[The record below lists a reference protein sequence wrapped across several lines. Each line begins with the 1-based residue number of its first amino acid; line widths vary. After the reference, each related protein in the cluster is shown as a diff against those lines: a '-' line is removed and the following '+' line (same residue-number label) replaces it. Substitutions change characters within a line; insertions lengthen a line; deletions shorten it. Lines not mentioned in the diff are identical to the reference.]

1 MRPEKIRSCFTHY
14 PWGEVYLAS
23 QAMPDNWE
31 KVQEVFFAAADLPSA
46 EQQRFLEGACRGNPD
61 LRRDVDS
68 LLVADRT
75 HSHDIDLAVEA
86 AAQQM
91 VGGDPAIGAR
101 FGSWRVSREIGRGG
115 MGIVYLAIR
124 DDAQFQKQAALKL
137 IRAGM
142 DTAELLLRFR
152 HERQILASLDHPY
165 IARLIDGGT
174 TPEGRPFLV
183 MDYVEG
189 LRIDHWCRDRGIA
202 VEDRCRLFLKVCEAV
217 SYAHRSLVVHRDLKP
232 GNILI
237 AADGSP
243 KLLDFGVAKLLAAD
257 RDPALT
263 SGGLAL
269 TPDYASPEQI
279 LGQPI
284 TTATDIYSLGAILY
298 QLLSG
303 TKPHRLDSATPADV
317 QRAVCQT
324 EIPRPSAVVDRRL
337 PNAARLGRHLA
348 GDLDNIVMMA
358 LRKEPERRYSSVD
371 QFADDIRRH
380 LDGRAVRARQNSL
393 AYRTRKFLH
402 RRRFELA
409 GTAIVVASLV
419 AGIVMALSQGRQAET
434 ARQAAES
441 QRKVAEVQRAV
452 AERERARAEAAR
464 LSESVQHRIADEQRD
479 RAVRESARAEQRLTE
494 LLDLADRTLF
504 DIHDAIAALPGTVEA
519 RQRLVRTTLDYLES
533 LEKTHGLD
541 DRMRLVLSS
550 AYLKI
555 GAAQGDPMGPSL
567 QDSEGALR
575 SYRKAEAVLAPL
587 YSRRRDNPTV
597 MLRWLQI
604 ERGLAD
610 LTARNGHTRE
620 AAEAFV
626 ALLPAAHRLGQL
638 GPSNLEWARQEAE
651 TTHSLSWALRHS
663 SDFRGSL
670 VRADQAIALWLD
682 LVSRFPADLDVKRQ
696 LGSAYASAAAS
707 ITDDLALAARY
718 FVQSIQMREQIL
730 QARPEDMALR
740 RDLIVVYGNY
750 ASLLGMPWQNNLGRY
765 EEARAYCQKSVALAR
780 ELAKADPHNMTAQ
793 YDLGMALSRLGMVD
807 PDAQGMSE
815 SLRTLQEAV
824 AIIEP
829 VARANPK
836 SSNIAVQL
844 ALAQEYAGRRL
855 RSQGQTS
862 AAAEQ
867 YRKSLATIDSCAA
880 VKTGVPY
887 CAQQA
892 ALDEEDLASLY
903 ASTGDH
909 SAALVFANRAVNR
922 AEAYVAG
929 DRQSDRRIGQL
940 AKAYFVLASVS
951 RAAGD
956 REHAREAAG
965 RAVSLWHTV
974 HDQGVLAFHR
984 QAREE
989 AEAMLRETAVSA
1001 P

>member
-1 MRPEKIRSCFTHY
+1 M
-14 PWGEVYLAS
+14 L
-23 QAMPDNWE
+23 DNWE
-31 KVQEVFFAAADLPSA
+31 KVQDIFFAAADLPSA
-46 EQQRFLEGACRGNPD
+46 EQRRFLDSACRDNQV

-75 HSHDIDLAVEA
+75 HSHDIDQAVETA
-86 AAQQM
+86 AKEI
-91 VGGDPAIGAR
+91 VGGDPVIGAR
-101 FGSWRVSREIGRGG
+101 FGPWRVSREIGRGG

-124 DDAQFQKQAALKL
+124 DDAQFHKQAALKL

-174 TPEGRPFLV
+174 TPDGRPFLV

-189 LRIDHWCRDRGIA
+189 LRIDNWCRDRGLA
-202 VEDRCRLFLKVCEAV
+202 VEDLCRLFLKVCEAV

-243 KLLDFGVAKLLAAD
+243 KLLDFGVAKLLAVD

-284 TTATDIYSLGAILY
+284 TTAADIYSLGAILY

-303 TKPHRLDSATPADV
+303 AKPHRLDSATPADV

-337 PNAARLGRHLA
+337 PHAARLGRRLA

-358 LRKEPERRYSSVD
+358 LRKEPERRYPSVD

-380 LDGRAVRARQNSL
+380 LDGRAVRARQNSV
-393 AYRTRKFLH
+393 AYRTRKFLR

-409 GTAIVVASLV
+409 ATVIVVASLV
-419 AGIVMALSQGRQAET
+419 AGMVIAVSQGRQAET

-452 AERERARAEAAR
+452 AERERVRAEAAR
-464 LSESVQHRIADEQRD
+464 LSEAVQHRIADEQRD
-479 RAVRESARAEQRLTE
+479 RAVHEGSRAEQRLTD

-504 DIHDAIAALPGTVEA
+504 DIHDAIAALPGAVEA
-519 RQRLVRTTLDYLES
+519 RQRVVRTTLGYLQS
-533 LEKTHGLD
+533 LEKTHGLA
-541 DRMRLVLSS
+541 DRMRLLLSS

-555 GAAQGDPMGPSL
+555 GAAQGDPTGPSL
-567 QDSEGALR
+567 HDYEGALR
-575 SYRKAEAVLAPL
+575 SYHKAEAVLAPL
-587 YSRRRDNPTV
+587 YRRRQGDPAV
-597 MLRWLQI
+597 ILRWVQI
-604 ERGLAD
+604 ERSVGD
-610 LTARNGHTRE
+610 LTDRNGRPRE
-620 AAEAFV
+620 AAQAYG

-638 GPSNLEWARQEAE
+638 GRSNVEWAKQEPE
-651 TTHSLSWALRHS
+651 TLHSLSYALRHF
-663 SDFRGSL
+663 DDMRGSL
-670 VRADQAIALWLD
+670 ACADQAIALWLD
-682 LVSRFPADLDVKRQ
+682 LVARFPADLDVKRE
-696 LGSAYASAAAS
+696 LGSEYASAASS
-707 ITDDLALAARY
+707 IAEDPPAAARY
-718 FVQSIQMREQIL
+718 YERSIQMREQIL
-730 QARPEDMALR
+730 RERPDDMVLR

-750 ASLLGMPWQNNLGRY
+750 SRLLDTGWRDNPGRHA
-765 EEARAYCQKSVALAR
+765 EARTYGEKSVALAR
-780 ELAKADPHNMTAQ
+780 GLAQADPRDMTAQ
-793 YDLGMALSRLGMVD
+793 YDLGVALSRLGMVQ
-807 PDAQGMSE
+807 PAAEGLSE
-815 SLRTLQEAV
+815 SLATLREAI

-829 VARANPK
+829 VANGNPK
-836 SSNIAVQL
+836 SASIAVQL
-844 ALAQEYAGRRL
+844 AVAQEFAGRRL
-855 RSQGQTS
+855 QSMGQAS

-867 YRKSLATIDSCAA
+867 YRKSLATVGPCAA
-880 VKTGVPY
+880 VQAGFSY
-887 CAQQA
+887 CALQTFT
-892 ALDEEDLASLY
+892 DEEALASLD
-903 ASTGDH
+903 ADAGDH
-909 SAALVFANRAVNR
+909 SAARALANRAVVH
-922 AEAYVAG
+922 AQAYADG
-929 DRQSDRRIGQL
+929 DPKSERRVGHL

-956 REHAREAAG
+956 WKQAREAVA
-965 RAVSLWHTV
+965 RAVTLWRTV
-974 HDQGVLAFHR
+974 NDASVLALHR
-984 QAREE
+984 PAKEE
-989 AEAMLRETAVSA
+989 AEAMLREMAGSS